1 MAQVS
6 KIDSNVTG
14 LRYCVETSIGVAGS
28 VWYPLDPNSYSDF
41 GGNFTKVAR
50 THINN
55 KRSRYKGVL
64 TDLESAGGF
73 NIDMTQTNIQNL
85 FQGFVFDEFVEKGL
99 QEPSAVI
106 AAIDTEYSVADE
118 SDFAANDLIFA
129 SGFSNAANNG
139 LKLVTSVAAGG
150 VLVSGLVAEAAPPSG
165 AKIVRVGH
173 QFASGDFRIDASGDL
188 PILVTTAKDLTELG
202 LVDGELI
209 FIGGDTAATEFASAT
224 NNGWCRVRTT
234 VGTNEVTI
242 DKASGAM
249 VTDAGA
255 SKTIQVFFGRT
266 LKNQEGTAITR
277 TTYQLERELGA
288 PDDSSPSGT
297 QAEYIVGAVPN
308 EMTMAI
314 NTADKIMVD
323 MGFMGTDYE
332 TRDAATGVKLGTR
345 PLLAAGSGKAFN
357 TSTHVTR
364 IRMGL
369 CSDTNEYVDAMFAY
383 VTEAQL
389 TINNNISMN
398 KAVGTLGAFDATAG
412 TFEVGGN
419 VTAYFQNVAALEA
432 LRANSDV
439 TLDVCVVKD
448 NAGFSFDLPLLSLD
462 DGRLNVELNQA
473 VTIPLGLMA
482 ADAADVNSNLAHTIV
497 MSFYDYLPDA
507 AEA

>member
-1 MAQVS
+1 MAQVD

-14 LRYCVETSIGVAGS
+14 LRYSVETSLGTAGA
-28 VWYPLDPNSYSDF
+28 VWYPLDPNSYNDF
-41 GGNFTKVAR
+41 GGNFTKTAR
-50 THINN
+50 SPINS

-73 NIDMTQTNIQNL
+73 NIDMTQTNIQDL
-85 FQGFVFDEFVEKGL
+85 FQGFVFDQFVEKGNE
-99 QEPSAVI
+99 EPSAV
-106 AAIDTEYSVADE
+106 ASTHYTATAD
-118 SDFAANDLIFA
+118 DFATNDLIFA
-129 SGFSNAANNG
+129 SGFSTSANNG
-139 LKLVTSVAAGG
+139 LKVVTGTALNEVQC
-150 VLVSGLVAEAAPPSG
+150 SGLAVEASPPSG

-173 QFASGDFRIDASGDL
+173 QFASGDLEIDASGAL
-188 PILVTTAKDLTELG
+188 PALVTTTKDLTELG

-209 FIGGDTAATEFASAT
+209 YIGGDTAATEFSDAT
-224 NNGWCRVRTT
+224 DNGWARVRTT
-234 VGTNEVTI
+234 SSATEVVL

-249 VTDAGA
+249 VTNAGS

-266 LKNQEGTAITR
+266 LKNRDGAAITR

-288 PDDSSPSGT
+288 PDDSSPSST

-314 NTADKIMVD
+314 DTADKIVVD

-332 TRDAATGVKLGTR
+332 TRDSATGVKSGTR
-345 PLLAAGSGKAFN
+345 PSLATSKAFN

-369 CSDTNEYVDAMFAY
+369 CSDTDEYVDALFAY
-383 VTEAQL
+383 VTEVRL
-389 TINNNISMN
+389 TINNNVTMN
-398 KAVGTLGAFDATAG
+398 KAVGTLGAFEATAG

-419 VTAYFQNVAALEA
+419 ITAYFQNVTALEA

-448 NAGFSFDLPLLSLD
+448 NAGFSFDMPLLSLD

-473 VTIPLGLMA
+473 ITIPLGLVA
-482 ADAADVNSNLAHTIV
+482 ADGSDVNSSLAHTIV

>member
-14 LRYCVETSIGVAGS
+14 LRYCVETSIGVAGTI
-28 VWYPLDPNSYSDF
+28 WYPLDPNSYNDF

-50 THINN
+50 TPINN

-73 NIDMTQTNIQNL
+73 NVDMTQTNIQSL
-85 FQGFVFDEFVEKGL
+85 FQGFVFDEFVETGL
-99 QEPSAVI
+99 QEPTAVTS
-106 AAIDTEYSVADE
+106 TEYSVADE

-129 SGFSNAANNG
+129 SGFTNSANNG
-139 LKLVTSVAAGG
+139 LKVVTSVAAGD
-150 VLVSGLVAEAAPPSG
+150 VLVSGLVAEGSPPSG

-173 QFASGDFRIDASGDL
+173 QFGSGDFEIDASGDL
-188 PILVTTAKDLTELG
+188 PILVTSTKDLTELG

-209 FIGGDTAATEFASAT
+209 YIGGDTAATEFATAA
-224 NNGWCRVRTT
+224 NNGWARVRTT
-234 VGTNEVTI
+234 VDANEVTI
-242 DKASGAM
+242 DKASGQM
-249 VTDAGA
+249 VTDAGG

-288 PDDSSPSGT
+288 PDDSSPSDT

-332 TRDAATGVKLGTR
+332 TNDASTGVKSGTR
-345 PLLAAGSGKAFN
+345 PALAAGSGKAFN

-369 CSDTNEYVDAMFAY
+369 CSDTDEYVDALFAY
-383 VTEAQL
+383 VTEARL
-389 TINNNISMN
+389 TINNNITMN
-398 KAVGTLGAFDATAG
+398 KAVGTLGAFEATAG

-419 VTAYFQNVAALEA
+419 VTAYFQNVDALAA

>member
-14 LRYCVETSIGVAGS
+14 LRYCVETSLGVAGS
-28 VWYPLDPNSYSDF
+28 IWYPLDPNSYSDF
-41 GGNFTKVAR
+41 GGTFTKVAR
-50 THINN
+50 APINS

-64 TDLESAGGF
+64 TDLDSAGGF
-73 NIDMTQTNIQNL
+73 NIDLTQTNIQDL
-85 FQGFVFDEFVEKGL
+85 FQGFVFDQFEEKGR
-99 QEPSAVI
+99 QAVT
-106 AAIDTEYSVADE
+106 AVSGTVYTVADAG
-118 SDFAANDLIFA
+118 DFLANDLVFA
-129 SGFSNAANNG
+129 SGFNTTGNNG
-139 LKLVTSVAAGG
+139 LKLVTAVTGTTVACAGLTIEG
-150 VLVSGLVAEAAPPSG
+150 SPPAG

-173 QFASGDFRIDASGDL
+173 QFTSGDCEIDASGTL
-188 PILVTTAKDLTELG
+188 PIIATSTKNLTQLG

-209 FIGGDTAATEFASAT
+209 FIGGDTAGTEFATAA
-224 NNGWCRVRTT
+224 NNGWARVRTT
-234 VGTNEVTI
+234 DGANSVTL
-242 DKASGAM
+242 DKASGTM
-249 VTDAGA
+249 VTDAGS
-255 SKTIQVFFGRT
+255 SKTIRIFFGRT

-277 TTYQLERELGA
+277 TTYQLERTLGA
-288 PDDSSPSGT
+288 PDDAQPS
-297 QAEYIVGAVPN
+297 QIQSEYIVGAVPN

-314 NTADKIMVD
+314 DTADKIMVD
-323 MGFMGTDYE
+323 MSFMGTDYE
-332 TRDAATGVKLGTR
+332 TRDGVTGVKAGTR
-345 PLLAAGSGKAFN
+345 PNLGSAKAFN

-383 VTEAQL
+383 VTEARL
-389 TINNNISMN
+389 TINNNITMN
-398 KAVGTLGAFDATAG
+398 KAVGTLGAFEATAG

-419 VTAYFQNVAALEA
+419 VTAYFQDVSALEA
-432 LRANSDV
+432 LRNNSDV

-448 NAGFSFDLPLLSLD
+448 NAGFAFDLPLLALD

-482 ADAADVNSNLAHTIV
+482 ADGEDVNSNLAHTIV

>member
-1 MAQVS
+1 MAQVN

-14 LRYCVETSIGVAGS
+14 LRYCIESSIGVAGS
-28 VWYPLDPNSYSDF
+28 IWYPLDPNSYNDF
-41 GGNFTKVAR
+41 GGNFTKVSR
-50 THINN
+50 TPINN

-73 NIDMTQTNIQNL
+73 NIDMTQDNIQRL

-99 QEPSAVI
+99 QEPTAV
-106 AAIDTEYSVADE
+106 TGTQYTVADS

-129 SGFSNAANNG
+129 SGFSTSGNNG
-139 LKLVTSVAAGG
+139 LKVVSSVAAGA
-150 VLVSGLVAEAAPPSG
+150 VLASGLTAEASPPSG

-173 QFASGDFRIDASGDL
+173 QFASGDCEIDASGDL
-188 PILVTTAKDLTELG
+188 PIIVTSTKDLTELG
-202 LVDGELI
+202 LIDGELI
-209 FIGGDTAATEFASAT
+209 YIGGDTAVTEFATAAD
-224 NNGWCRVRTT
+224 NGWVRVRNTD
-234 VGTNEVTI
+234 GANSVTL
-242 DKASGAM
+242 DKASGQM
-249 VTDAGA
+249 VTDAGG
-255 SKTIQVFFGRT
+255 SKTIQMFFGRT

-288 PDDSSPSGT
+288 PDDSSPSAT
-297 QAEYIVGAVPN
+297 QSEYITGAIPN
-308 EMTMAI
+308 ELTMAVD
-314 NTADKIMVD
+314 TADKIMVD
-323 MGFMGTDYE
+323 LGFMGIDYE
-332 TRDAATGVKLGTR
+332 TRDAATGVKSGTR
-345 PLLAAGSGKAFN
+345 PALSTVSSKAFN

-369 CSDTNEYVDAMFAY
+369 CSDTDEYVDALFAY
-383 VTEAQL
+383 VTELRL

-439 TLDVCVVKD
+439 TMDFAVVKD
-448 NAGFSFDLPLLSLD
+448 NAGFAVDLPLLALD

-482 ADAADVNSNLAHTIV
+482 ADGGDVNTNLAHTIC
-497 MSFYDYLPDA
+497 MSFFDYLPDA